1 MYDKYVKIIS
11 QRKEGLSMC
20 RLLIVSND
28 LEEQSILK
36 QSISDAFMNI
46 KILPSATTEAE
57 ALQITEKFLP
67 EILLI
72 AIDHLEVDGF
82 GVKRKIVQDLPN
94 IKVIILTEHESF
106 QSLHQALRC
115 GVIDYLLTPV
125 DLDELKFA
133 IDRCVRSLNQV
144 SLMDVLNN
152 KPTVLAKE
160 QINTI
165 LDYIHEHYNEE
176 INLTTL
182 ADIMHLNRHYV
193 SRFFK
198 EAVGMNFIDYLT
210 AYRVEKAKQLLMK
223 TEESITEIAG
233 TVGYIDS
240 TYFSKLFKKKVGQ
253 SPHQFRKHYHGEHTP
268 ADLRVIFQ

>member
-1 MYDKYVKIIS
+1 
-11 QRKEGLSMC
+11 MC
-20 RLLIVSND
+20 RLLIVSDDLQEQLMLQKSIND
-28 LEEQSILK
+28 S
-36 QSISDAFMNI
+36 FMNI
-46 KILPSATTEAE
+46 KILPPATTEAE
-57 ALQITEKFLP
+57 ALKITEEFLP

-72 AIDHLEVDGF
+72 SIDHIEIDGF
-82 GVKRKIVQDLPN
+82 IVKRKIVKSLPN

-125 DLDELKFA
+125 DFDELKVA
-133 IDRCVRSLNQV
+133 VDRCVRSLNQV

-160 QINTI
+160 QINTM

-210 AYRVEKAKQLLMK
+210 AYRIEKAKQLLMK
-223 TEESITEIAG
+223 TEESITEISG

-253 SPHQFRKHYHGEHTP
+253 SPHQFRKQYHGEHTP
-268 ADLRVIFQ
+268 ADLRIIYQ

>member
-1 MYDKYVKIIS
+1 
-11 QRKEGLSMC
+11 MC

-28 LEEQSILK
+28 AKEQQTLQQTINDS
-36 QSISDAFMNI
+36 FMNI
-46 KILPSATTEAE
+46 KVLPPAETEQE
-57 ALQITEKFLP
+57 ALAIAEKLLP

-72 AIDHLEVDGF
+72 AIDHLDIDGF
-82 GVKRKIVQDLPN
+82 IVKRKIVQQLPN
-94 IKVIILTEHESF
+94 IKVIILTERDNF
-106 QSLHQALRC
+106 QSIHQALRC
-115 GVIDYLLTPV
+115 GVIDYLLTPI
-125 DLDELKFA
+125 DFNELKFA
-133 IDRCVRSLNQV
+133 IDRSVKSLNQV

-165 LDYIHEHYNEE
+165 LDYIHDHYDEE

-210 AYRVEKAKQLLMK
+210 AYRIEKAKQLLMK
-223 TEESITEIAG
+223 TEESITEISG

-253 SPHQFRKHYHGEHTP
+253 SPYQFRKQYRGEHTP
-268 ADLRVIFQ
+268 ADLRVIYN

>member
-1 MYDKYVKIIS
+1 
-11 QRKEGLSMC
+11 MC
-20 RLLIVSND
+20 RLLIVSDD
-28 LEEQSILK
+28 LQEQSMLQ
-36 QSISDAFMNI
+36 QSINDSFMNI
-46 KILPSATTEAE
+46 KILPPATTKVE
-57 ALQITEKFLP
+57 ALKITEEFLP

-72 AIDHLEVDGF
+72 SIDHLDIDGF
-82 GVKRKIVQDLPN
+82 IVKRKIVQTLPN

-125 DLDELKFA
+125 DFDELKVA

-210 AYRVEKAKQLLMK
+210 AYRIEKAKQLLMK
-223 TEESITEIAG
+223 TEESITEISG

-253 SPHQFRKHYHGEHTP
+253 SPHQFRKQYHGEHTP
-268 ADLRVIFQ
+268 ADLRIIYQ

>member
-1 MYDKYVKIIS
+1 
-11 QRKEGLSMC
+11 MC

-28 LEEQSILK
+28 LKEQQALQCSIND
-36 QSISDAFMNI
+36 SFMNI
-46 KILPSATTEAE
+46 KVLPPAETEQE
-57 ALQITEKFLP
+57 ALTIAEKLLP

-72 AIDHLEVDGF
+72 AIDHLDIDGF
-82 GVKRKIVQDLPN
+82 VVKRKIVQQLPN
-94 IKVIILTEHESF
+94 IKVIILTERDNF
-106 QSLHQALRC
+106 QSIHQALRC
-115 GVIDYLLTPV
+115 GVIDYLLTPI
-125 DLDELKFA
+125 DFNELKFA
-133 IDRCVRSLNQV
+133 IDRCVKSLNQV

-165 LDYIHEHYNEE
+165 LDYIHDHYDEE

-198 EAVGMNFIDYLT
+198 DAVGMNFIDYLT
-210 AYRVEKAKQLLMK
+210 AYRIEKAKQLLMK
-223 TEESITEIAG
+223 TEESITEISG
-233 TVGYIDS
+233 TVGYIDA

-253 SPHQFRKHYHGEHTP
+253 SPHQFRKHYQGEHTP
-268 ADLRVIFQ
+268 ADLRVIYN